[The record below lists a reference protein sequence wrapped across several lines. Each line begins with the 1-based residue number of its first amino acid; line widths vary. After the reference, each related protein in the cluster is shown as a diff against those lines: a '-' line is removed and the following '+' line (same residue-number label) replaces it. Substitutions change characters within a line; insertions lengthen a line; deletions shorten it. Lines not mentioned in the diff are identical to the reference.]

1 MAAFLRECFFKPF
14 RNPDLSTGD
23 ISETFTE
30 EKETGFLEEEK
41 ISSYREGETTGFFK
55 AEERAKLF
63 YAAGLLRD
71 ELSNNILVY
80 GINGMRKDGKLH
92 EGLGGFVKQREP
104 FLMPLMTIKGLE
116 KVFPQKENRVYI
128 VENPS
133 VFAKLIEA
141 WPDAAL
147 LCGNGQ
153 IRLAALVLMDL
164 FDKEICFY
172 YAGDY
177 DPEGLQIAQK
187 LKERYGDRLRL
198 WKYHGE
204 FYRKYQSE
212 MEISEKSLKQLDHI
226 VLPELQE
233 ISQLMRQ
240 QKKAVYQENML
251 EEYLK

>member
-1 MAAFLRECFFKPF
+1 M
-14 RNPDLSTGD
+14 
-23 ISETFTE
+23 
-30 EKETGFLEEEK
+30 
-41 ISSYREGETTGFFK
+41 
-55 AEERAKLF
+55 
-63 YAAGLLRD
+63 
-71 ELSNNILVY
+71 
-80 GINGMRKDGKLH
+80 
-92 EGLGGFVKQREP
+92 
-104 FLMPLMTIKGLE
+104 
-116 KVFPQKENRVYI
+116 
-128 VENPS
+128 
-133 VFAKLIEA
+133 
-141 WPDAAL
+141 
-147 LCGNGQ
+147 CGNGQ